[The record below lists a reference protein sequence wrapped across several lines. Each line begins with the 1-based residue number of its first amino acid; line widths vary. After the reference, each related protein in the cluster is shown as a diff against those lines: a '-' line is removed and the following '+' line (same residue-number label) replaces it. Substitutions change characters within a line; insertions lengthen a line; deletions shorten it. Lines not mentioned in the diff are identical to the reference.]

1 MLIYALQNMGEHM
14 EYTKEELNEMLQK
27 KQMSSAMLEIL
38 LQAREE
44 GIIDFKLIDIR
55 ELFEYTSSS
64 IVGTDL
70 LYPTSMV
77 NKFVPS
83 FQEMKEEN
91 VVLYCRTGN
100 RTGYIMSALENMGL
114 TNVVHLTDG
123 IVAYRGETTPRAEIP
138 NEL

>member
-1 MLIYALQNMGEHM
+1 MGEHM
-14 EYTKEELNEMLQK
+14 EYTKDELNEILQK

-38 LQAREE
+38 LKARED
-44 GIIDFKLIDIR
+44 GSIKFKLIDIR
-55 ELFEYTSSS
+55 EVYEYTNSS

-77 NKFVPS
+77 NKLVAS
-83 FQEMKEEN
+83 FEEMKEDSI
-91 VVLYCRTGN
+91 VLYCRTGN

-138 NEL
+138 NQL

>member
-1 MLIYALQNMGEHM
+1 MN
-14 EYTKEELNEMLQK
+14 YTKEELEQMLQN
-27 KQMSSAMLEIL
+27 KQMSSAILEIL
-38 LQAREE
+38 LKAREE
-44 GIIDFKLIDIR
+44 GAIDFKLIDIR
-55 ELFEYTSSS
+55 EVFEYTNSS

-77 NKFVPS
+77 NKFVSS
-83 FQEMKEEN
+83 FEEMKEIP
-91 VVLYCRTGN
+91 VILYCRTGN

-138 NEL
+138 NQL

>member
-1 MLIYALQNMGEHM
+1 MGEHM
-14 EYTKEELNEMLQK
+14 KFSKEELLEMLQK
-27 KQMSSAMLEIL
+27 KQMSSAVLEIL

-55 ELFEYTSSS
+55 ELFEYTNSS
-64 IVGTDL
+64 IIGTDL

-83 FQEMKEEN
+83 FQAMKEDP

-100 RTGYIMSALENMGL
+100 RTGYIMSSLEDMGL

-123 IVAYRGETTPRAEIP
+123 IVAYRGKTTPKAEIP